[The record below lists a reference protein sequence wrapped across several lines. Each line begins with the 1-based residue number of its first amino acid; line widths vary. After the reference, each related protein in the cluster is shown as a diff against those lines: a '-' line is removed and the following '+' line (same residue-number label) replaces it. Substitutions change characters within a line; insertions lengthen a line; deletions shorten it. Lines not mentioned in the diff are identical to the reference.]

1 MKTIITILSI
11 IGMMS
16 INAGQDV
23 SVHDFEIKTID
34 GEYLNLES
42 YKGSV
47 ILIVNTASECGYTSQ
62 YEALQSVYQAY
73 EDEGLVI
80 LGFPAN
86 NFGGQEPG
94 SEEEIMQFCQVNYGV
109 TFPLSAKVSVRG
121 DDIDPLFNFL
131 TTQNNQS
138 FTGDIKWNFEKF
150 LVNKEG
156 ELVKRFRSKVK
167 PDSKDI
173 IASIETELNKKFE

>member
-16 INAGQDV
+16 INAGQEV
-23 SVHDFEIKTID
+23 SVHDFEIKTIN
-34 GEYLNLES
+34 GEELSLET
-42 YKGSV
+42 YKGNV
-47 ILIVNTASECGYTSQ
+47 ILIVNTASECGYTPQ
-62 YEALQSVYQAY
+62 YEALQSVYQSY
-73 EDEGLVI
+73 KDEGLVI

-109 TFPLSAKVSVRG
+109 TFPLSAKVSVLG

-131 TTQNNQS
+131 TSQDNQS

-150 LVNKEG
+150 LINKEG
-156 ELVKRFRSKVK
+156 ELVKRFRSKIK
-167 PDSKDI
+167 PDSKELI
-173 IASIETELNKKFE
+173 TSIESELNK

>member
-11 IGMMS
+11 LGIMS
-16 INAGQDV
+16 INGGQEA

-34 GEYLNLES
+34 GEPLNLEA
-42 YKGSV
+42 YKGNV
-47 ILIVNTASECGYTSQ
+47 ILIVNTASECGYTPQ
-62 YEALQSVYQAY
+62 YEALQSVYQTY
-73 EDEGLVI
+73 KEDGLVV

-94 SEEEIMQFCQVNYGV
+94 SEDEIMRFCQINYGV

-121 DDIDPLFNFL
+121 DDIDPLFDFL
-131 TTQNNQS
+131 TKQKNQS

-150 LVNKEG
+150 LIDKDG
-156 ELVKRFRSKVK
+156 HLVERFRSNAEPESEQIV
-167 PDSKDI
+167 S
-173 IASIETELNKKFE
+173 AIEVLLQQ

>member
-11 IGMMS
+11 LSMMS
-16 INAGQDV
+16 INAGQEV

-34 GEYLNLES
+34 GEPLNLEA
-42 YKGSV
+42 YKGNV
-47 ILIVNTASECGYTSQ
+47 ILIVNTASECGYTPQ
-62 YEALQSVYQAY
+62 YEALQTVYQTY
-73 EDEGLVI
+73 KEDGLIV

-109 TFPLSAKVSVRG
+109 TFPLSAKVSVLG
-121 DDIDPLFNFL
+121 DDIDPLFDFL
-131 TTQNNQS
+131 TNQKNQS

-150 LVNKEG
+150 IINKEG
-156 ELVKRFRSKVK
+156 KLVKRFRSNVK
-167 PDSKDI
+167 PESKDV
-173 IASIETELNKKFE
+173 IAAIETELKK